1 MTLDLTFMFDMIN
14 FLTLAACLVIGY
26 LFKLFMPTDNKW
38 IPTVLTVIGA
48 VICCIA
54 NKGISLE
61 FIVAGAITGL
71 ASTGLHQ
78 AFTQLINNT
87 AAKVLTAEKEAELDA
102 VYLDDMLDEE
112 DKEE

>member
-14 FLTLAACLVIGY
+14 LLTLVACLVVGY

-38 IPTVLTVIGA
+38 IPTFLVVFGA
-48 VICCIA
+48 VICCLA
-54 NKGISLE
+54 NTFALE
-61 FIVAGAITGL
+61 YIVAGAFTGL

-87 AAKVLTAEKEAELDA
+87 KAKVLTAEMEAELDA
-102 VYLDDMLDEE
+102 IYVEEMLDED
-112 DKEE
+112 DKE